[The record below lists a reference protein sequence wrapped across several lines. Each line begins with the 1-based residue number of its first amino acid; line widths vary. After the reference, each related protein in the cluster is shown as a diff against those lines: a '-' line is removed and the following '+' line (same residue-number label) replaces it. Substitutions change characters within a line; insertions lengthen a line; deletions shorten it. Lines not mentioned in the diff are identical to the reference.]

1 MTTDDTSPA
10 TAVTRPSAVELPRLG
25 LGAMT
30 FGDQVDAGRAR
41 GLVEQ
46 ALDAGAVMIDT
57 ANAYTSGRSE
67 TILGQVLAGLRARVL
82 LATKV
87 GIPTSP
93 QDTAPLAPGRV
104 RDELETS
111 LRRLR
116 TDHVDLYYLH
126 QPDRATP
133 VEETLAAVADAIAQ
147 GKVRAWGVSNFAAWQ
162 IAELN
167 HVASGLGMP
176 PAAAAQQQYNLLSR
190 RLEDEYAEFA
200 RATGIGTVV
209 YNPLAGGLLTGKHHL
224 ASEPTEGRFASP
236 MYRERYW
243 NVTTHAAVG
252 RLQDLAADLGLTLVQ
267 LALRWLLSGDVAT
280 SVLLG
285 ASRPEHLAEN
295 LAAAS
300 DDALGPEALDV
311 CDDVWA
317 TLRGVAPA
325 YNR

>member
-1 MTTDDTSPA
+1 MQTDDSSPA
-10 TAVTRPSAVELPRLG
+10 TEVSAFGLPRLG
-25 LGAMT
+25 LGTMT
-30 FGDQVDAGRAR
+30 FGDQVEVGRAR

-46 ALDAGAVMIDT
+46 ALGAGAVMIDT
-57 ANAYTSGRSE
+57 ANVYAAGRSE
-67 TILGQVLAGLRARVL
+67 TIVGQVLEGLRDRVL

-87 GIPTSP
+87 GIPISP
-93 QDTAPLAPGRV
+93 QDTAPLAPGRI
-104 RDELETS
+104 RDELESS
-111 LRRLR
+111 LRRLQ

-133 VEETLAAVADAIAQ
+133 FEESLSAVAALIEE
-147 GKVRAWGVSNFAAWQ
+147 GKVRSWGVSNFAAWQ
-162 IAELN
+162 IAELR
-167 HVASGLGMP
+167 HVALGLGMP
-176 PAAAAQQQYNLLSR
+176 PPAAAQQQYNLLSR

-200 RATGIGTVV
+200 RATGLGTVV
-209 YNPLAGGLLTGKHHL
+209 YNPLAGGMLTGKYRV
-224 ASEPTEGRFASP
+224 ASAPTEGRFASE

-243 NVTTHAAVG
+243 NATMQNAVE
-252 RLQDLAADLGLTLVQ
+252 RLHEIAADLGLTLVQ
-267 LALRWLLSGDVAT
+267 LALRWLLSGNVAT

-285 ASRPEHLAEN
+285 ASRAEHLAEN

-300 DDALGPEALDV
+300 DVPLEPQAFKA